1 MSLFLVLVVA
11 LCTSTH
17 AFQSSVRS
25 STHTSRQSLRM
36 DTAEKNFFQEDST
49 KRMMNMIE
57 ADTRVPKV
65 SLADQLRLMQS
76 TDIAMADNYWEGTMP
91 RTKKIRSAAAKTKD
105 VASRIKVD
113 ENYYDLMNTGFDRRF
128 SDEKRGESPLLA
140 AAKLTS
146 FQLELAKS
154 KSEQLADLSKQ
165 RLEER
170 TGVMKVVPPGLHKF
184 IDYANSMY
192 KKPAQS
198 EVVKNLSLGG
208 FFSFVIFSNTG
219 ARSAFMYFV
228 IGNLAIMSS
237 LLTRNMPKVT
247 AAPGMDKK
255 KVVSWSSNA
264 FKTALAMT
272 LSCTIATALSTVTL
286 LSLLP
291 VPLAVKLKSAMI
303 ASMLTTSFVTSYYE
317 VFESKGKGG
326 SRWAKAQEGT
336 LPADVEAKLA
346 KEVYGSGNK
355 ADDLYDYEYNPQI
368 DDYPAQPKYVDELK
382 PVEAGG
388 SGELDEGESLE
399 HFEKWRQWRRE
410 SRRPPVEDAPPET
423 PWVGSKEGMY
433 VTKVPTWL
441 STAYKANVLKAN
453 NWRDKP
459 ARFVKDNTEF
469 ELITGPFGF
478 RDKFP
483 EWLKMFGNDVWEER
497 TSQSRKLARSF
508 GTYRK
513 TMWVIDKKVKLLP
526 CDGADKEVDFKK

>member
-1 MSLFLVLVVA
+1 
-11 LCTSTH
+11 
-17 AFQSSVRS
+17 
-25 STHTSRQSLRM
+25 M
-36 DTAEKNFFQEDST
+36 DASEKNFFQTDAT
-49 KRMMNMIE
+49 KKMMAMIE
-57 ADTRVPKV
+57 TDTRAPPV
-65 SLADQLRLMQS
+65 SLSNQLRFMQN
-76 TDIAMADNYWEGTMP
+76 TDIALADNYWEGTMP
-91 RTKKIRSAAAKTKD
+91 RTQKIRTAVARTKN
-105 VASRIKVD
+105 VAERIKVD

-128 SDEKRGESPLLA
+128 SSEKKNESPLLA

-170 TGVMKVVPPGLHKF
+170 TGVMKAVPPGLHKF

-198 EVVKNLSLGG
+198 EIVKNMSLGA
-208 FFSFVIFSNTG
+208 FFSFVVFSNTG

-228 IGNLAIMSS
+228 IGNLALMSS

-264 FKTALAMT
+264 FKTALTMT
-272 LSCTIATALSTVTL
+272 LSCTIATALATVTV
-286 LSLLP
+286 LSVFPLP
-291 VPLAVKLKSAMI
+291 IAVKLKAAMI
-303 ASMLTTSFVTSYYE
+303 ASMLTTSFATSFYE

-355 ADDLYDYEYNPQI
+355 ADELYDYDYNPQI
-368 DDYPAQPKYVDELK
+368 DDYPAQPKYVDEMK

-453 NWRDKP
+453 KWRDKP

-469 ELITGPFGF
+469 ELITGPFAF